1 MVRIAYV
8 AQHRRGLRELLEQLA
23 ETGYM
28 VYRIDPTVLAYK
40 KLRDNPPDIIIA
52 DATLREAHVK
62 EVIES
67 VSSSRITGEIP
78 LCVVGCRAEIL
89 DRMRKAAP
97 GANNCTHD
105 ARCGGPRRWH
115 GWRAGAPLRAPLC
128 NALGRGRADAEMLVG
143 GAGCRAGDWL
153 QMGRGERAA
162 VGVSVL

>member
-97 GANNCTHD
+97 GAKVVLTGEVT
-105 ARCGGPRRWH
+105 RK
-115 GWRAGAPLRAPLC
+115 
-128 NALGRGRADAEMLVG
+128 MLVEIVKQL
-143 GAGCRAGDWL
+143 ATVL
-153 QMGRGERAA
+153 QR
-162 VGVSVL
+162 

>member
-52 DATLREAHVK
+52 DATLRESHVR
-62 EVIES
+62 EVVES
-67 VSSSRITGEIP
+67 VSSSRITKEIP
-78 LCVVGCRAEIL
+78 LCIVGCRLEVL

-97 GANNCTHD
+97 VAKVVLSGEVT
-105 ARCGGPRRWH
+105 RK
-115 GWRAGAPLRAPLC
+115 
-128 NALGRGRADAEMLVG
+128 MLVEIVKQL
-143 GAGCRAGDWL
+143 ATVL
-153 QMGRGERAA
+153 QH
-162 VGVSVL
+162 